1 MTQYEMTEQLSRK
14 CDVTLEEARNALEAG
29 NWNTL
34 TATHLLEQEKFRQMQ
49 AIRVLSGSG
58 EAMAVQFA
66 PEEAAAEAI
75 PASEAVETQRAMSDA
90 IAAGEQPSTDA
101 QAATAEAT
109 EAAEPV
115 RKSKRSRKQTLDRL
129 GGHARRLVA
138 CGNRNRLVIRKG
150 GESMLELP
158 MTVVVI
164 LMLCAF
170 WVCVPLLAVG
180 LFTGCRY
187 SFEGKELGRQD
198 LNHALDKAADTAD
211 QIRQSVAQA

>member
-66 PEEAAAEAI
+66 PEAAEEIA
-75 PASEAVETQRAMSDA
+75 EAESDSA
-90 IAAGEQPSTDA
+90 QVATDA
-101 QAATAEAT
+101 QAVVSEPIPTVEAPETAAPAQT
-109 EAAEPV
+109 A
-115 RKSKRSRKQTLDRL
+115 KRSRRLVLNRL

-158 MTVVVI
+158 VTVVVI